1 MNTTT
6 ADSTLSARKRE
17 LLLMRL
23 KQSAVAR
30 APSDAT
36 PPLLPVDRSAPLP
49 LSFAQQRLWFMDR
62 LDHAAGAAYHM
73 PAALRLTGSL
83 RRDALKGALDA
94 IVARHESLRTTFVD
108 ADGAPR
114 QVIAPASC
122 GFALAE
128 RDLGDLGALPAGERE
143 QAVQRI
149 AADEVAAPFDLA
161 AGPLI
166 RGQLL
171 RLADDE
177 HILLITQHHIISDG
191 WSIGILVREFSA
203 LYDAQCRQQP
213 AMLAPLPLQYAD
225 YAAWQRSWLRGDAL
239 AAQTTFWKDYLAGA
253 PQLLELPTDHPR
265 PAMQSYAGGMARLVL
280 PADVTAALKS
290 LSQRHGATLF
300 MTLLA
305 GWSVLMARLS
315 GQGDIVV
322 GTPVANRQRTE
333 IEGLIGFFVNTLAL
347 RVRLDDEPT
356 VAQLLA
362 RIKDDTVRAYAH
374 QDLPFEQVVE
384 ALQPA
389 RSMSYSPLF
398 QVMLSMNNTP
408 GGEPLRLPGLTLS
421 EVEQSHH
428 ASQFDLSLTLTDA
441 GDTIIGS
448 LEYAS
453 DLFEASTIERLCGY
467 FQCVMAAM
475 AADERHSV
483 ATLPLLPPAERELV
497 LHGFNGAAA
506 AGPAAPAGVLLHQ
519 LFERQVAARPD
530 AVALVADG
538 QRISYR
544 ELDRRANG
552 VAHTLHG
559 LGVRPD
565 DRVAICVERGA
576 GMVAGLLGILKAGGA
591 YVPLDPAYPAARLA
605 HMLAD
610 SRPAALLTH
619 SALQASLPGAGVP
632 VVLLDQAGP
641 GADQPPA
648 IPDLADKHLA
658 YVIYTSGSTGLPKGV
673 MVQHD
678 NAVNFVSG
686 HVRACG
692 LTPADR
698 MLQFASYSFDA
709 SVGEIFPALSS
720 GATLVLRPADLAVP
734 DSAFTGFLDAE
745 GVTVADLPTAFW
757 HQWAQQVATRHGP
770 LAATLRLVVAGG
782 EKAESR
788 HLAAWLAEP
797 GLRNCRWLNTYG
809 PTETT
814 VSTTSVLYGPD
825 DAVPVHAVP
834 IGRPSAHTRIYILDR
849 HLQPA
854 PVGVAGELYVGG
866 AGVARGYLF
875 RPDLTDERFLDDPF
889 SAVAGARMYKTGDLG
904 RWRDDG
910 MIEYLGRNDFQVKVR
925 GFRIECGEIEARLA
939 ACAGVREALVVART
953 DRESQPGQPDSTR
966 LVAYLLAHDGAALDA
981 SALRAEL
988 AATLAEH
995 MIPSA
1000 FVTLDAYPLTP
1011 TGKIDR
1017 NALPAP
1023 GAAAVATRAYA
1034 APEGTVEQAL
1044 AAIWQQLLGLPQVG
1058 RHDHFFEL
1066 GGHSL
1071 MAVQLLSQVRE
1082 RLGVELTL
1090 RDLFIEPTL
1099 AGFAVRAASARHSGM
1114 TALLPADRSKPLPL
1128 SFAQQRLWFLDQ
1140 LDRSAGAAYHM
1151 PAGLRLRGE
1160 LDLQALRATL
1170 DRIVARHEALRTT
1183 FVKIDGQA
1191 VQRIAP
1197 PDSGFALRERDLR
1210 HLPGHEQAFA
1220 LSQLGFD
1227 EVGAPFDLAKG
1238 PLIRG
1243 QLVRLGKTEW
1253 VLLVTQHHIISD
1265 GWSIGILIR
1274 EMSQLYQAFSQG
1286 QPDPLPPLP
1295 LQYADYAAWQRNWM
1309 QGAVLQTQLDF
1320 WKGYLAGAPELL
1332 AMPADRP
1339 RPARQSYAGATVP
1352 LTLAPALTASLKAL
1366 SARHGVTLFM
1376 TMLAGWGV
1384 TLARMSGQDDV
1395 VIGAPVANRQRTEV
1409 EPLIGFFVN
1418 TLALRVRAG
1427 GGLSVAEL
1435 LAQVKSGTLQAFA
1448 HQDLPFEQVVEAL
1461 RPSRSMGYSPL
1472 FQAILNWDSAPE
1484 NGRLR
1489 MPGLS
1494 LTPVEQTYSAT
1505 QFDLSMFLK
1514 DIGDTVEG
1522 SLRYATDLF
1531 DEASM
1536 ARLAAH
1542 FQAVLAAMAADDSQT
1557 VAAIDLLD
1565 SAQRRQLLV
1574 DFNATAQEA
1583 PQGQLV
1589 HELFEAQAAAQP
1601 HAPAVVY
1608 QDQSLTYGELNRRAN
1623 QVAHYL
1629 IGLGVRPDT
1638 IVALCVE
1645 RSVDMLAGIFGI
1657 LKAGCAYLPLDPS
1670 YPADRL
1676 AHMLADSE
1684 PAALLTQ
1691 SALAGALPAVAVPV
1705 LALDRH
1711 DSAPLAAQPDHN
1723 PQVPGLLD
1731 TSLAY
1736 VIYTSGSTGT
1746 SKGVMVEHH
1755 SPVNFWRAMQ
1765 RTTHRHCAADAHVAL
1780 NASYAFDMSLKG
1792 ILQLLSGR
1800 CLHLVPQW
1808 IRADGPAMLAF
1819 LEQHRIA
1826 AFDCTPSQLAILL
1839 KAGLAAN
1846 PRYQPV
1852 SVLIGGEA
1860 IDQAM
1865 WSALRAARGI
1875 HFYNMYGP
1883 TECTVDATIVA
1894 IADCGEQPTLGGPID
1909 NMQVY
1914 VLDTHGQPAPLGVA
1928 GELYIGGAGVA
1939 RGYLRRPELTAE
1951 RFVPDPFS
1959 GKPGARLYKTGDVA
1973 RWLPDG
1979 TLAYLGR
1986 NDFQVKVRGFR
1997 IELGEIE
2004 SKLAACDGVREA
2016 IVIARADN
2024 PGQPGDQRLVAYLVM
2039 RDGCTLDAAA
2049 LRTALAASLAEF
2061 MIPSAYVALPAF
2073 PLTPNGKLDR
2083 KALPAPD
2090 NAAVASAA
2098 YDAPQGPVEQR
2109 IAAIW
2114 QELLELEQVGRN
2126 DHFFD
2131 LGGHSLLAVQLLSHV
2146 REELGVE
2153 LGLRDLFT
2161 HPTLAAFAALADT
2174 ARPTGMTAI
2183 TAADRGKPLPLSFPQ
2198 QRMWF
2203 MAQLDPAASAAYHMP
2218 SELRLKGRLNKA
2230 ALKAALD
2237 RIVARHENLRTTFVE
2252 TDGTPVQVIA
2262 PAGSGF
2268 ALRERD
2274 LGHLA
2279 GHEQEFTVL
2288 QLSTDEA
2295 AAPFDMAAG
2304 PLVRGQLLR
2313 LNDEEHVLLV
2323 TQHHII
2329 SDGWSMGILVKEMS
2343 ALYTA
2348 FAAGQPDPLPPLA
2361 LQYADYAAWQRGWLQ
2376 GAALEQQTA
2385 FWKDYLAGAPALLSL
2400 PADRPRPAQQSYAGA
2415 TAALEI
2421 DAQVADGLRA
2431 LAQRHGCTL
2440 FMALL
2445 AGWGALL
2452 ARLSGQG
2459 DVVIGTSV
2467 ANRQRVEVEPLIG
2480 FFVNSLALRVTLAD
2494 GATVGDLLAHVKA
2507 SALQAFEHQDLPFEQ
2522 VVEALQPARSMGH
2535 SPLFQVMLSMNNT
2548 PGNDAMTLPGLT
2560 LSERP
2565 QTQHTTQYD
2574 IGLRLVDAGER
2585 IVGSL
2590 EYSTDLF
2597 DAATIERLMGQYRL
2611 VLAAMAADDAQPVS
2625 RIALLDEA
2633 QRRQVL
2639 DSYNQTATVFAAA
2652 LPAHA
2657 LFEQQAALHPN
2668 AVALLFDGMPSS
2680 YAQLNWRANRVAH
2693 GLLAAGV
2700 QPGDRVAVCLERGPD
2715 LVAALLGALK
2725 AGAAY
2730 VPLDPAYPS
2739 ERLAFM
2745 LADSA
2750 PAAVLTQPS
2759 LRAALPP
2766 LSIPVLLPSSDESP
2780 CTNPGV
2786 AAGAHDLA
2794 YVIYTSGSTGKPK
2807 GAMIEHGG
2815 LANYLAWARASYAPH
2830 APCDAV
2836 LSSSIAFDAT
2846 ITSLYLPLISGG
2858 SVTVL
2863 REKDELAGLEAVLR
2877 AAQQPLLV
2885 KITPAHLA
2893 LLADSLAQGAPARPA
2908 ALARLPHVFVVGGE
2922 ALSWATVDKWLR
2934 VAPATRIVNEYGPTE
2949 TVVGCATY
2957 EAQAGVTPGADLPI
2971 GRPIANTRMY
2981 VLDAHGQPVP
2991 PGVTGELYIGG
3002 AGVARGYL
3010 NRPDLTADRF
3020 LADPFGG
3027 PGGRMYKTGDL
3038 GRWKA
3043 DGNLEY
3049 LGRNDFQVK
3058 VRGFRIELGEIEAAL
3073 AACAGVREAAVL
3085 ARQEHAGHEGH
3096 GGEAADKRLVA
3107 YVVADAKG
3115 PAPTA
3120 AALRAALAAT
3130 LPEHMIPA
3138 AFVTLDAFPLTANG
3152 KLDRAALPA
3161 PDAGAVAQRQFEAPQ
3176 GAAEQAIA
3184 AIWQELLG
3192 VPQVGRNDHF
3202 FELGGH
3208 SLLGVQMLARLRRA
3222 AGVDVPLRTL
3232 FVHSTLHAFAA
3243 AASGQS
3249 SRHPNL
3255 VALRPQGNRRPL
3267 FLVHPGE
3274 GEIGY
3279 ARDLAAWLDEDVP
3292 VYGLAATGFLPG
3304 EQPHGTVEQM
3314 AAAYISQLRQVQPQ
3328 GPYRLAGWSAGGTI
3342 AYEMAHQL
3350 IGADQAV
3357 EFLGLIDTACHY
3369 RWPGEAGFTP
3379 DADGGVPFE
3388 TWMASLAWMPQVASV
3403 ADRAAM
3409 QALATANDIDA
3420 MLELGRDSGMF
3431 PREIDASTL
3440 KRHLAVRHAI
3450 ANALRRYAR
3459 PAIPAPV
3466 VLLSAKDERRAD
3478 PTLGWG
3484 AALGRQLQVVEVD
3497 GDHFSIMEAPH
3508 VRQLGRALG
3517 AQLSRAE
3524 AQGVE
3529 HPETAYAPRITIQA
3543 GRAGVAPL
3551 FCVPGAGASVTAFAA
3566 LAQQLDGSVP
3576 IHGLQPRGLCGQLV
3590 PHASVEAAA
3599 AFYLAAVREVAP
3611 RGPYRLLGHSFGG
3624 WVALEM
3630 ARQLEQA
3637 GEQVALLAVLDSD
3650 APAGPHDERPR
3661 YGRIAMLEKLV
3672 ELFEMNLG
3680 RPLGVSGRAR
3690 GPPLQAGPLARGRAG
3705 QGEAPRDPL
3714 GGHDQAHP
3722 LGVSGREL
3730 APLDE
3735 EGQLA
3740 LLLARLVDARLMS
3753 RTTPLPLLRG
3763 IVRVFATNLNTRYAP
3778 AGAYQGPLHLVSVA
3792 TGGAPGTGEPW
3803 LARWL
3808 DHAPAARHWQAPG
3821 NHMTLLSPPHVGH
3834 LAGWLKPLLG
3844 VK

>member
-1 MNTTT
+1 
-6 ADSTLSARKRE
+6 
-17 LLLMRL
+17 
-23 KQSAVAR
+23 
-30 APSDAT
+30 
-36 PPLLPVDRSAPLP
+36 
-49 LSFAQQRLWFMDR
+49 
-62 LDHAAGAAYHM
+62 
-73 PAALRLTGSL
+73 
-83 RRDALKGALDA
+83 
-94 IVARHESLRTTFVD
+94 
-108 ADGAPR
+108 
-114 QVIAPASC
+114 
-122 GFALAE
+122 
-128 RDLGDLGALPAGERE
+128 
-143 QAVQRI
+143 
-149 AADEVAAPFDLA
+149 
-161 AGPLI
+161 
-166 RGQLL
+166 
-171 RLADDE
+171 
-177 HILLITQHHIISDG
+177 
-191 WSIGILVREFSA
+191 
-203 LYDAQCRQQP
+203 
-213 AMLAPLPLQYAD
+213 
-225 YAAWQRSWLRGDAL
+225 
-239 AAQTTFWKDYLAGA
+239 
-253 PQLLELPTDHPR
+253 
-265 PAMQSYAGGMARLVL
+265 
-280 PADVTAALKS
+280 
-290 LSQRHGATLF
+290 
-300 MTLLA
+300 
-305 GWSVLMARLS
+305 
-315 GQGDIVV
+315 
-322 GTPVANRQRTE
+322 
-333 IEGLIGFFVNTLAL
+333 
-347 RVRLDDEPT
+347 
-356 VAQLLA
+356 
-362 RIKDDTVRAYAH
+362 
-374 QDLPFEQVVE
+374 
-384 ALQPA
+384 
-389 RSMSYSPLF
+389 
-398 QVMLSMNNTP
+398 
-408 GGEPLRLPGLTLS
+408 
-421 EVEQSHH
+421 
-428 ASQFDLSLTLTDA
+428 
-441 GDTIIGS
+441 
-448 LEYAS
+448 
-453 DLFEASTIERLCGY
+453 
-467 FQCVMAAM
+467 
-475 AADERHSV
+475 
-483 ATLPLLPPAERELV
+483 
-497 LHGFNGAAA
+497 
-506 AGPAAPAGVLLHQ
+506 
-519 LFERQVAARPD
+519 
-530 AVALVADG
+530 
-538 QRISYR
+538 
-544 ELDRRANG
+544 
-552 VAHTLHG
+552 
-559 LGVRPD
+559 
-565 DRVAICVERGA
+565 
-576 GMVAGLLGILKAGGA
+576 MVAGLLGILKSGAA
-591 YVPLDPAYPAARLA
+591 YVPLDPAYPAERLA
-605 HMLAD
+605 HMLDD
-610 SRPAALLTH
+610 SAPAALLTH
-619 SALQASLPGAGVP
+619 SALAGNLPQVAAPSL
-632 VVLLDQAGP
+632 LLDQMGP
-641 GADQPPA
+641 GMPEAPVVPGMA
-648 IPDLADKHLA
+648 ASHLA

-686 HVRACG
+686 HIRACG

-720 GATLVLRPADLAVP
+720 GATLVLRPAHLAVP
-734 DSAFTGFLDAE
+734 DRAFAAFLDAE

-757 HQWAQQVATRHGP
+757 HQWAQEVAAKHGP
-770 LAATLRLVVAGG
+770 IASTLRLIVAGG
-782 EKAESR
+782 EKAECR

-797 GLRNCRWLNTYG
+797 GLRHCRWLNTYG

-814 VSTTSVLYGPD
+814 VSTTSVAFGAGG
-825 DAVPVHAVP
+825 AVPEHAVP
-834 IGRPSAHTRIYILDR
+834 IGRPSANTRIYILDR
-849 HLQPA
+849 HLQPV
-854 PVGVAGELYVGG
+854 PVGVTGELYVGG
-866 AGVARGYLF
+866 AGVARGYLN
-875 RPDLTDERFLDDPF
+875 RPELTAERFLADPF
-889 SAVAGARMYKTGDLG
+889 SGRPDARMYKTGDLG
-904 RWRDDG
+904 RWLADG
-910 MIEYLGRNDFQVKVR
+910 SIEYLGRNDFQVKVR
-925 GFRIECGEIEARLA
+925 GFRIELGEIEARLA
-939 ACAGVREALVVART
+939 ACSGVREALVAARE
-953 DRESQPGQPDSTR
+953 DQPGVTR
-966 LVAYLLAHDGAALDA
+966 LVAYLLAHEGQPLDA
-981 SALRAEL
+981 ASLRGEL

-1017 NALPAP
+1017 KALPAP
-1023 GAAAVATRAYA
+1023 DAAAVAVRAYA
-1034 APEGTVEQAL
+1034 APEGSTEQTL

-1058 RHDHFFEL
+1058 RHDHFFQL

-1082 RLGVELTL
+1082 QLGVELTL

-1099 AGFAVRAASARHSGM
+1099 AGFSVRAAAAQRSAL

-1151 PAGLRLRGE
+1151 PAGLRLRGD
-1160 LDLQALRATL
+1160 LDLAALRATL

-1183 FVKIDGQA
+1183 FVKADGQA

-1197 PDSGFALRERDLR
+1197 PDCGFTLRERDLR
-1210 HLPGHEQAFA
+1210 HLGGHEQAFV
-1220 LSQLGFD
+1220 LSQLSFD
-1227 EVGAPFDLAKG
+1227 EVSAPFDLSTG

-1243 QLVRLGKTEW
+1243 HLVQLADAEW

-1274 EMSQLYQAFSQG
+1274 EMSQLYQAFSQQ

-1320 WKGYLAGAPELL
+1320 WKTYLSGAPELL
-1332 AMPADRP
+1332 AMPTDHP
-1339 RPARQSYAGATVP
+1339 RPAQQSYAGATVP
-1352 LTLAPALTASLKAL
+1352 LTLNPALTAGLKAL

-1376 TMLAGWGV
+1376 TMLAGWGI

-1395 VIGAPVANRQRTEV
+1395 VIGAPVANRQRKEV

-1418 TLALRVRAG
+1418 TLALRVRCTE
-1427 GGLSVAEL
+1427 GLSVAAL
-1435 LAQVKSGTLQAFA
+1435 LEQVRSGTLQAFA

-1461 RPSRSMGYSPL
+1461 RPARSMGYSPL

-1484 NGRLR
+1484 NGKLR

-1531 DEASM
+1531 DEPSM
-1536 ARLAAH
+1536 ARLASH
-1542 FQAVLAAMAADDSQT
+1542 FQAVLAAMVADDTQA
-1557 VAAIDLLD
+1557 VDAISLLD

-1574 DFNATAQEA
+1574 DFNDTARND

-1589 HELFEAQAAAQP
+1589 HQLFEAQAAAQP

-1608 QDQSLTYGELNRRAN
+1608 QDQTLSYGELNCRAN

-1629 IGLGVRPDT
+1629 LGLGVQPDT

-1645 RSVDMLAGIFGI
+1645 RSVDMLVGIFGI
-1657 LKAGCAYLPLDPS
+1657 LKAGCAYLPLDPT

-1676 AHMLADSE
+1676 AHMLADST

-1691 SALAGALPAVAVPV
+1691 SALIGALPTATVPV
-1705 LALDRH
+1705 LALDQA
-1711 DSAPLAAQPDHN
+1711 APLAAQPGHN
-1723 PQVPGLLD
+1723 PHVAGL
-1731 TSLAY
+1731 TASHLAY

-1746 SKGVMVEHH
+1746 SKGVTVEHH

-1765 RTTHRHCAADAHVAL
+1765 RTTHQHVAADAHVAL

-1800 CLHLVPQW
+1800 CLHVVPQL

-1819 LEQHRIA
+1819 LERHSIA
-1826 AFDCTPSQLAILL
+1826 AFDCTPSQLGILL
-1839 KAGLAAN
+1839 KAGLTDN
-1846 PRYQPV
+1846 PRYRPV

-1860 IDQAM
+1860 IDSAM
-1865 WSALRAARGI
+1865 WATLQAGAEQQGI

-1894 IADCGEQPTLGGPID
+1894 IADCGGQPTLGRPVD

-1914 VLDTHGQPAPLGVA
+1914 VLDAHGQPVPLGVA
-1928 GELYIGGAGVA
+1928 GELYIGGEGVA

-1951 RFVPDPFS
+1951 RFVADHFS
-1959 GKPGARLYKTGDVA
+1959 GKPGARLYKTGDVG
-1973 RWLPDG
+1973 RWLADG

-2004 SKLAACDGVREA
+2004 SKLAACAGVREA
-2016 IVIARADN
+2016 VVIARED
-2024 PGQPGDQRLVAYLVM
+2024 QPGDQRLVAYVVM

-2049 LRTALAASLAEF
+2049 LRSALAASLAEF
-2061 MIPSAYVALPAF
+2061 MIPSAYVALPSF

-2090 NAAVASAA
+2090 SSAVASAA
-2098 YDAPQGPVEQR
+2098 YDAPQGAVEESL
-2109 IAAIW
+2109 AAIW
-2114 QELLELEQVGRN
+2114 QELLELDQVGRN

-2174 ARPTGMTAI
+2174 ARPSAMTAI
-2183 TAADRGKPLPLSFPQ
+2183 TVADRSKPLPLSFSQ

-2203 MAQLDPAASAAYHMP
+2203 MARLDAAASAAYHMP

-2262 PAGSGF
+2262 PAGCGF
-2268 ALRERD
+2268 TLRERD

-2288 QLSTDEA
+2288 QISTDEA

-2304 PLVRGQLLR
+2304 PLIRGQLLR
-2313 LNDEEHVLLV
+2313 LGDDEHVLLV

-2329 SDGWSMGILVKEMS
+2329 SDGWSMGILIQEMS

-2348 FAAGQPDPLPPLA
+2348 FAGGQPDPLPPLA

-2376 GAALEQQTA
+2376 GQTLEQQTA
-2385 FWKDYLAGAPALLSL
+2385 FWKDYLSGAPELLAL

-2415 TAALEI
+2415 TASLTV
-2421 DAQVADGLRA
+2421 DAAVADGLRA

-2452 ARLSGQG
+2452 ARLSGQA

-2480 FFVNSLALRVTLAD
+2480 FFVNSLALRVTVPD
-2494 GATVGDLLAHVKA
+2494 NATVADLLAHVKT
-2507 SALQAFEHQDLPFEQ
+2507 SALKAFEHQDLPFEQ
-2522 VVEALQPARSMGH
+2522 VVEILQPARSMSH

-2548 PGNDAMTLPGLT
+2548 PGNDAMHLPGLQ

-2565 QTQHTTQYD
+2565 QTQHTTQFD

-2597 DAATIERLMGQYRL
+2597 DGGTIDRMMGQYRL
-2611 VLAAMAADDAQPVS
+2611 VLAAMAADDSQPVS
-2625 RIALLDEA
+2625 RIALLDDA
-2633 QRRQVL
+2633 QRHL
-2639 DSYNQTATVFAAA
+2639 LLESFNATATTFPSA
-2652 LPAHA
+2652 LPVHH
-2657 LFEQQAALHPN
+2657 LFEQQATVHPD
-2668 AVALLFDGMPSS
+2668 ATALLFDGVATT
-2680 YAQLNWRANRVAH
+2680 YAQLNRHANQIAH
-2693 GLLAAGV
+2693 ALAAHGV
-2700 QPGDRVAVCLERGPD
+2700 QPGSRVAICVERSPD

-2739 ERLAFM
+2739 ERLAYM
-2745 LADSA
+2745 LEDSA

-2759 LRAALPP
+2759 LAAVLPP
-2766 LSIPVLLPSSDESP
+2766 LAMPVLMAQQ
-2780 CTNPGV
+2780 
-2786 AAGAHDLA
+2786 AAGGEACGNPDTAVTARGLA

-2815 LANYLAWARASYAPH
+2815 LANYLAWARASYAPNAASH
-2830 APCDAV
+2830 SV

-2846 ITSLYLPLISGG
+2846 ITSLYLPLITGG

-2863 REKDELAGLEAVLR
+2863 REKEELTGLENVLQTAVG
-2877 AAQQPLLV
+2877 PLLV
-2885 KITPAHLA
+2885 KITPAHLS
-2893 LLADSLAQGAPARPA
+2893 LLADSLAQSP
-2908 ALARLPHVFVVGGE
+2908 LPGHAHVFVVGGE
-2922 ALSWATVDKWLR
+2922 ALSWSTVDKWLR
-2934 VAPATRIVNEYGPTE
+2934 VSPATRIVNEYGPTE

-2957 EAQAGVTPGADLPI
+2957 EAQAGVTPGAELPI

-2991 PGVTGELYIGG
+2991 PGVTGELFIGG

-3010 NRPDLTADRF
+3010 NRPELTAQRF
-3020 LADPFGG
+3020 LPDPFSA
-3027 PGGRMYKTGDL
+3027 PGARMYKTGDL
-3038 GRWKA
+3038 GRWKS

-3073 AACAGVREAAVL
+3073 AACTGVREAAVL
-3085 ARQEHAGHEGH
+3085 ARQDQAG
-3096 GGEAADKRLVA
+3096 DKRLVA
-3107 YVVADAKG
+3107 YVLPADGA
-3115 PAPTA
+3115 APTA
-3120 AALRAALAAT
+3120 GALRTALAAS
-3130 LPEHMIPA
+3130 LPEHMIPS

-3161 PDAGAVAQRQFEAPQ
+3161 PDAGAVALRQFEAPQ

-3184 AIWQELLG
+3184 GIWQELLG
-3192 VPQVGRNDHF
+3192 VQHVGRNDHF

-3222 AGVDVPLRTL
+3222 AGIDVPLRTL
-3232 FVHSTLHAFAA
+3232 FVHSTLRAFASA
-3243 AASGQS
+3243 VSGQS
-3249 SRHPNL
+3249 AQHPNL
-3255 VALRPQGNRRPL
+3255 VALRPQGKQRPL

-3279 ARDLAAWLDEDVP
+3279 ARDLAPWLDDDVP
-3292 VYGLAATGFLPG
+3292 VYGLAATGFQAG
-3304 EQPHGTVEQM
+3304 EQPHATIEQM
-3314 AAAYISQLRQVQPQ
+3314 AAAYVSQLRGVQPQ

-3350 IGADQAV
+3350 IGADQTV

-3369 RWPGEAGFTP
+3369 RWPSDAGFVP
-3379 DADGGVPFE
+3379 GPDGGVGFE
-3388 TWMASLAWMPQVASV
+3388 AWMASLAWMPQVASV
-3403 ADRAAM
+3403 AERAAM
-3409 QALATANDIDA
+3409 QTLAAANDVDA
-3420 MLELGRDSGMF
+3420 MLEQGQSSGMF
-3431 PREIDASTL
+3431 PREIDTGTL

-3450 ANALRRYAR
+3450 ANALRRYVR

-3466 VLLSAKDERRAD
+3466 VLLSAKGEQRAD
-3478 PTLGWG
+3478 ATLGWG
-3484 AALGRQLQVVEVD
+3484 AVLGAQLQTVAVD

-3508 VRQLGRALG
+3508 IRQLGRALDE
-3517 AQLSRAE
+3517 QLKAAASRRI
-3524 AQGVE
+3524 V
-3529 HPETAYAPRITIQA
+3529 HPESGYAPRITIQA
-3543 GRAGVAPL
+3543 GRPGVAPL
-3551 FCVPGAGASVTAFAA
+3551 FCIPGAGASVTAFAS
-3566 LAQQLDGSVP
+3566 LAQQLDSAIP

-3590 PHASVEAAA
+3590 PHNTVEQAA
-3599 AFYLAAVREVAP
+3599 AFYLAAVREAAP
-3611 RGPYRLLGHSFGG
+3611 KGPYRLLGHSFGG
-3624 WVALEM
+3624 WVAMEM
-3630 ARQLEQA
+3630 ARQLQQA

-3650 APAGPHDERPR
+3650 APAGPHDERPSH
-3661 YGRIAMLEKLV
+3661 GRIAMLEKLV

-3680 RPLGVSGRAR
+3680 RPLGVTAR
-3690 GPPLQAGPLARGRAG
+3690 
-3705 QGEAPRDPL
+3705 D
-3714 GGHDQAHP
+3714 
-3722 LGVSGREL
+3722 L

-3740 LLLARLVDARLMS
+3740 LLLARLVEARLMS
-3753 RTTPLPLLRG
+3753 RTTPLALLRG

-3792 TGGAPGTGEPW
+3792 TGDASGAGEQL
-3803 LARWL
+3803 LARWRE
-3808 DHAPAARHWQAPG
+3808 HAPAARHWQAPG

-3834 LAGWLKPLLG
+3834 LADWLKPLLG